1 MVLINVIVAR
11 AQHALL
17 AVQRHGVLRAWRPTL
32 WPKHLSREQHG
43 VAPNPLLGVH
53 PAHMSLHP
61 QPARFQRGRSG
72 RGSRPWGPGSL
83 QRLPARRKARE
94 ITHRKVLGF
103 SREIATNRANGPA
116 KAHHVFSALYLL

>member
-17 AVQRHGVLRAWRPTL
+17 AVQRHGVLSAWRPTL

-43 VAPNPLLGVH
+43 VAPNPSLGVH

-61 QPARFQRGRSG
+61 QHARFQHETEHEGR
-72 RGSRPWGPGSL
+72 PCGPCSL
-83 QRLPARRKARE
+83 QRSMMMMMVD
-94 ITHRKVLGF
+94 VLL
-103 SREIATNRANGPA
+103 RPRYIVERN
-116 KAHHVFSALYLL
+116 